1 MISYDFV
8 ALLRDFYLIWG
19 PGALGPWGP
28 GALDLPM
35 AQGEDESDRDFDGF
49 GPPAGPMLSHR
60 SDPVGIYPAVWD
72 ENFTTRN
79 QLSIDINR
87 QGSSDFI
94 RKPGYWGL

>member
-1 MISYDFV
+1 
-8 ALLRDFYLIWG
+8 
-19 PGALGPWGP
+19 
-28 GALDLPM
+28 M

-79 QLSIDINR
+79 QLSIDSNR
-87 QGSSDFI
+87 QVHQISSENLGILGIVNHDTVVMMVYGF
-94 RKPGYWGL
+94 